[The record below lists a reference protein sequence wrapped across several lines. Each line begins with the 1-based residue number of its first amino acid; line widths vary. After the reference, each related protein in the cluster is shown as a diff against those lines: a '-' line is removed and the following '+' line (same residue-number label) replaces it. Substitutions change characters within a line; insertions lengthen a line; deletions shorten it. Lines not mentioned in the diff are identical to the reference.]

1 MAVMSAR
8 MLRQSV
14 DVSAVSIVMV
24 LGIGIGT
31 LAFST
36 GYSVLTSLAVG
47 GLTAVIGGWSLN

>member
-1 MAVMSAR
+1 MSAR